1 MFVET
6 EVDMFKLTFLA
17 TSLLTAL
24 IALPHWGWAQNHT
37 APETTLQVLFVQNG
51 AGVVFDKNASTLR
64 LKNVSNST
72 LWFSDRPERLAG
84 QIPTREEFVP
94 KWKELREGKDS
105 FVKDPPNA
113 VVSVL
118 EVGQADLQNV
128 VVKLQNPRMEGDDLI
143 YDITVI
149 EGTPPTVAGATA
161 LFIDIFGV
169 WRRNVRR
176 TAVTGGAVK

>member
-1 MFVET
+1 
-6 EVDMFKLTFLA
+6 MFKLVFLA
-17 TSLLTAL
+17 CSLLATL
-24 IALPHWGWAQNHT
+24 IALPHQGWTQNQA
-37 APETTLQVLFVQNG
+37 APEPTLEVLFVQNG
-51 AGVVFDKNASTLR
+51 TGVVFDKDTSTLR
-64 LKNVSNST
+64 LRNVSNST
-72 LWFSDRPERLAG
+72 LWFADRPVRLAG

-94 KWKELREGKDS
+94 KWKELRQGKDS

-128 VVKLQNPRMEGDDLI
+128 VVKLQNPRTEGDDLI

-149 EGTPPTVAGATA
+149 EGTPPQVAGATA

-169 WRRNVRR
+169 WRRNLRR